1 VEPDRHFLEADSA
14 ETMAAA
20 ILSLLDDDARRNQLA
35 QKARRLV
42 EENMSA
48 RRAAQA
54 FEQICLRS
62 L

>member
-1 VEPDRHFLEADSA
+1 VVSARIGVEGLPVEPDRHFLEADSA

-42 EENMSA
+42 GWCSA
-48 RRAAQA
+48 TLS
-54 FEQICLRS
+54 E
-62 L
+62 